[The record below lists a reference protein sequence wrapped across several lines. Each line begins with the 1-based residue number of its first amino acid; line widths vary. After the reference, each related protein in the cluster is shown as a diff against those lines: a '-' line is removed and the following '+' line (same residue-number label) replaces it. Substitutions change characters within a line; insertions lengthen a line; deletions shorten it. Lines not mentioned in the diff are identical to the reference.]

1 MDPNTSTREQW
12 TAALVSQTIPT
23 DANAQ
28 YKSYTEGYQ
37 KLYNKLA
44 HHNAMV
50 PNLQQT
56 FMTPAASK
64 NKVYFMW

>member
-12 TAALVSQTIPT
+12 TAALVSQIIPN

-28 YKSYTEGYQ
+28 YKSYTEGHQ

-44 HHNAMV
+44 HHAAMV
-50 PNLQQT
+50 PNLEQT